1 MPILRNKQPTWR
13 TTVILKIRYLAIAAF
28 GVAAAISW
36 LAFTQAAVAA
46 DNQPTA
52 QEKQQALIAVLQSDA
67 PPSEKAI
74 TCKKLAV
81 YGGKEAIP
89 ALAALLPDKDLA
101 SWARIALEAIP
112 DPAAGDALREAMGK
126 LQGRLLVGTINSIGV
141 RRDAKAVEGLT
152 EKLKDADAAVASA
165 AAVALGRIGGAPA
178 AGALER
184 SLAGA
189 AAAARSAVA
198 QGCTVCAEK
207 YLAEGNSAEAVR
219 LYDLVRK
226 ADVPKQRVLEAVR
239 GAILARKSEG
249 LPLLV
254 EQLRSPDKSFLGIGL
269 RTAREIPGRE
279 ATDALVAEL
288 GRASPDRQGLLILVL
303 ADRGDAAALPAVL
316 ETAKSGQ
323 PQARLVAIRVL
334 ARLGSVA
341 CVPVVWELAK
351 ETDAD
356 VSEAAL
362 TVLADLPGKE
372 VDDELAARLP
382 KAEGKDRQILIQLA
396 GRRRIEGAGAALLK
410 AADDPDAQVRW
421 AALTALGATIEP
433 GDLPLLIRRVAD
445 PQKAEDAEAAEA
457 ALRTACIRMADREA
471 CAAKLVAAIGSAPV
485 AVKCKFLEILG
496 AMGGP
501 TALEALG
508 AAAKTADPQLQDAA
522 SRLLGAWM
530 TADAAPVLLDVA
542 KSAADAKYKTRALR
556 GYLRIARQLKLPVD
570 QQLAMCREATAVCQR
585 DEEKKLV
592 LEILQRHPS
601 AESLSLVLPFLAHAG
616 VTQEAASAAV
626 AIAEKV
632 IDRNPAAVAKAMQQV
647 LAAGDTSAT
656 DRAKSLLNQA
666 RGRSRKK

>member
-1 MPILRNKQPTWR
+1 M
-13 TTVILKIRYLAIAAF
+13 ILKIRCLTLAAF
-28 GVAAAISW
+28 VIAAAISS
-36 LAFTQAAVAA
+36 LAFTPAAAAA
-46 DNQPTA
+46 DNQGTA
-52 QEKQQALIAVLQSDA
+52 PEKQQALIAVLQSNA

-81 YGGKEAIP
+81 YGGKDAVP

-126 LQGRLLVGTINSIGV
+126 LQGRLLIGAINSIAV
-141 RRDAKAVEGLT
+141 RREATAIDALVA
-152 EKLKDADAAVASA
+152 KLKDPDADVASA

-189 AAAARSAVA
+189 PTAVRSAIA
-198 QGCTVCAEK
+198 QGCILAAEQ
-207 YLAEGNSAEAVR
+207 YLAEGKSDEAAR

-226 ADVPKQRVLEAVR
+226 ADVPKQRILEAVR
-239 GAILARKSEG
+239 GAILARKSAG

-254 EQLRSPDKSFLGIGL
+254 EQLRSADKSLFAIGL
-269 RTAREIPGRE
+269 HTAREMPGRE
-279 ATDALVAEL
+279 ATDALLAEL
-288 GRASPDRQGLLILVL
+288 GQASPDRQGLLILAL

-316 ETAKSGQ
+316 RTAQSG
-323 PQARLVAIRVL
+323 PPKARLVAIRVL
-334 ARLGSVA
+334 ARLGNVA
-341 CVPVVWELAK
+341 CVPVLWELAK
-351 ETDAD
+351 QPDAD

-372 VDDELAARLP
+372 VDDDLAARLP

-396 GRRRIEGAGAALLK
+396 GRRHIEGAAAALLK
-410 AADDPDAQVRW
+410 AVDDPDAQIRS
-421 AALTALGATIEP
+421 AALTAMGDTIEL

-457 ALRTACIRMADREA
+457 ALRVACVRMADREA
-471 CAAKLVAAIGSAPV
+471 CAAKLVAAMAQAPL

-508 AAAKTADPQLQDAA
+508 AAAKTADPQLQDTA

-556 GYLRIARQLKLPVD
+556 GYLRIARQLKLPVP
-570 QQLAMCREATAVCQR
+570 QQLAMCREASAVCQR

-592 LEILQRHPS
+592 LEILQRHPT
-601 AESLSLVLPFLAHAG
+601 AESLSLAVGFLAQAD
-616 VTQEAASAAV
+616 VKQEAAKAAV
-626 AIAEKV
+626 AIAEKL
-632 IDRNPAAVAKAMQQV
+632 IERNPAAVAKAMQQV
-647 LAAGDTSAT
+647 LAAGKTGAT
-656 DRAKSLLNQA
+656 DRAKTLLDKA
-666 RGRSRKK
+666 RKGSRKK

>member
-1 MPILRNKQPTWR
+1 
-13 TTVILKIRYLAIAAF
+13 VILKFRYLTIAAF
-28 GVAAAISW
+28 TIAAAISW
-36 LAFTQAAVAA
+36 LAFTQSSAAAA
-46 DNQPTA
+46 DDKGTA
-52 QEKQQALIAVLQSDA
+52 REKQQALIAVLTSNA

-81 YGGKEAIP
+81 YGTKDAVP
-89 ALAALLPDKDLA
+89 ALAALLPDKDLS

-141 RRDAKAVEGLT
+141 RREATATDGLI
-152 EKLKDADAAVASA
+152 EKLKDPDAAVASA
-165 AAVALGRIGGAPA
+165 AAVALGRIGGASA

-189 AAAARSAVA
+189 PAAARSAVA
-198 QGCTVCAEK
+198 QGCILCAEQC
-207 YLAEGNSAEAVR
+207 LAGEKPAEAAR

-226 ADVPKQRVLEAVR
+226 ADVPKQRVLEAIR
-239 GAILARKSEG
+239 GAILARKTEG

-254 EQLRSPDKSFLGIGL
+254 EQLRSPDKSLLGIGL
-269 RTAREIPGRE
+269 RTARELPGRE
-279 ATDALVAEL
+279 TTDALVAEL
-288 GRASPDRQGLLILVL
+288 GRAPADRQALLILAL

-316 ETAKSGQ
+316 QTAKSGLPQ
-323 PQARLVAIRVL
+323 PRLAAIRVL
-334 ARLGSVA
+334 ARLGNAA
-341 CVPVVWELAK
+341 CVPVLWELAK

-372 VDDELAARLP
+372 VDDDLAARLP

-396 GRRRIEGAGAALLK
+396 GRRRIEGAAAALLK
-410 AADDPDAQVRW
+410 AADDPDAQVRS

-433 GDLPLLIRRVAD
+433 GDLALLIGRVAN
-445 PQKAEDAEAAEA
+445 PQKAEDAEAAET

-471 CAAKLVAAIGSAPV
+471 CAAKLVAAVGPAPV

-556 GYLRIARQLKLPVD
+556 GYLRIARQLKLPVA
-570 QQLAMCREATAVCQR
+570 QQLAMCREATAICQR
-585 DEEKKLV
+585 EEEKKLV

-601 AESLSLVLPFLAHAG
+601 AESLSLVLPFLAQAD
-616 VTQEAASAAV
+616 VKQEAGAAAV
-626 AIAEKV
+626 AIAEKLV
-632 IDRNPAAVAKAMQQV
+632 RQNPAAVAKAMQEV
-647 LAAGDTSAT
+647 LAAGDAGPT
-656 DRAKSLLNQA
+656 DRAKALLDQA